1 VPDDTDITV
10 IRDPTLVAERYQR
23 IQRAARFR
31 FRLLDSPPYYCGL
44 DSPQV
49 RRQTALQAERM
60 AAGVE
65 YRTIYADSVFRHP
78 EFSAMALR
86 QIELGELARS
96 LPNLPMKLAVGDE
109 SVAVLS
115 PSPTRGADGPAFV
128 LHPSGLL
135 TALVMMFDVLWGT
148 AVPVVGRFP
157 DDDIDE
163 RDRSIL
169 LLMSSGATDDTIARR
184 LNVSRRTVVR
194 RISALLHRLGVTN
207 RFQAGVQAAR
217 LGWL

>member
-1 VPDDTDITV
+1 MSDDPNITV

-23 IQRAARFR
+23 IQRAARLR
-31 FRLLDSPPYYCGL
+31 FRLLDSPPYYCGA
-44 DSPQV
+44 DSSLV

-109 SVAVLS
+109 SIAVV
-115 PSPTRGADGPAFV
+115 SPTHDVHGPAFV

-148 AVPVVGRFP
+148 AVPVVGRFS
-157 DDDIDE
+157 DDEIDD